1 MEYHVTIKK
10 MPAESR
16 PRERMALGGPQ
27 ALSAQELL
35 AILLGTGNRYQSAI
49 DVAAQILSDL
59 GGLRGLALASLEDF
73 SQVKGIGLAKATQI
87 AAALELG
94 KRISAVGF
102 NERPRID
109 NPQVASSLV
118 MEEMRHLDR
127 EHFRIMILNTKH
139 QVISVET
146 ISIGSL
152 NASIV
157 HPREVFKHA
166 MRKSAAA
173 LILVHNHP
181 SGDPS
186 PSSEDLNVTK
196 RLMDAGILLG
206 IEILDHIII
215 GDNKF
220 YSMKDKGI
228 I

>member
-10 MPAESR
+10 MPTESR
-16 PRERMALGGPQ
+16 PRERMAMGGPQ
-27 ALSAQELL
+27 MLSAQELL
-35 AILLGTGNRYQSAI
+35 AILLGTGNRHQSAI
-49 DVAAQILSDL
+49 DLASQTLTDL
-59 GGLRGLALASLEDF
+59 GGLRGLATASLEDF
-73 SQVKGIGLAKATQI
+73 SQVKGIGLAKASRV

-94 KRISAVGF
+94 KRISVVSF
-102 NERPRID
+102 NDRPKID

-118 MEEMRHLDR
+118 MEEMRYLDR
-127 EHFRIMILNTKH
+127 EHFRIMILNTKN

-146 ISIGSL
+146 ISVGSL
-152 NASIV
+152 NSSIV

-166 MRKSAAA
+166 IRKSAAA

-181 SGDPS
+181 SGDPT
-186 PSSEDLNVTK
+186 PSSEDLKVTK

-220 YSMKDKGI
+220 YSMKDRGI